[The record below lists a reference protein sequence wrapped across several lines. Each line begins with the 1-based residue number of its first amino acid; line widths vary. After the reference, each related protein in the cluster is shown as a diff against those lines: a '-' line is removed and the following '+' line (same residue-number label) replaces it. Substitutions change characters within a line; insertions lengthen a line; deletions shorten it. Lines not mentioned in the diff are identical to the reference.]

1 MRWQPTESETAPHE
15 DAAREVVRLLAL
27 MARLRGPGGCPW
39 DRKQTHESLR
49 PYLLEETHEVLEAID
64 LGDDDDLQEEL
75 GDLLLQVVFH
85 AELARED
92 GRWSMSEVAAG
103 ITDKLHFRHPHV
115 FGGDD
120 APDAEAALSRWEQ
133 RKAEE
138 KAAKGKA
145 RKSVIDGVPKA
156 APALMRA
163 ERVTDKAASVGFDW
177 PDRAGVRAKV
187 DEELGELDD
196 AIAEGDR
203 AAIEHELG
211 DLPLHRG
218 QPRPV
223 AQGPP
228 RGRAAGDHRALLPAL
243 RSRGGDPRGPGPEAG
258 RRGPRAP
265 RRPLG
270 RGQDPARVT
279 PARATSPR
287 RTGRGR
293 R

>member
-1 MRWQPTESETAPHE
+1 MPWQPTESETVPHE
-15 DAAREVVRLLAL
+15 AAAREVVRLLAL
-27 MARLRGPGGCPW
+27 MARLRAPGGCPW

-64 LGDDDDLQEEL
+64 LGDDDDLKEEL

-103 ITDKLHFRHPHV
+103 ITDKLHYRHPHV

-187 DEELGELDD
+187 DEELGELDA

-211 DLPLHRG
+211 DLLFTVVNLARWLKVHPEDALRG
-218 QPRPV
+218 TIERFSRRFGHVEQTLE
-223 AQGPP
+223 AQGQKPADVDLE
-228 RGRAAGDHRALLPAL
+228 GLDALWE
-243 RSRGGDPRGPGPEAG
+243 EAKTRHG
-258 RRGPRAP
+258 
-265 RRPLG
+265 
-270 RGQDPARVT
+270 
-279 PARATSPR
+279 
-287 RTGRGR
+287 
-293 R
+293 

>member
-1 MRWQPTESETAPHE
+1 MRWQPTESESAPHE

-27 MARLRGPGGCPW
+27 MARLRAPGGCPW

-64 LGDDDDLQEEL
+64 LGDDDDLKEEL

-92 GRWSMSEVAAG
+92 GRWSMGEVAAG

-145 RKSVIDGVPKA
+145 RKSVLEGVPKA

-163 ERVTDKAASVGFDW
+163 ERLTDKASSVGFDW
-177 PDRAGVRAKV
+177 PDRDGVRAKV
-187 DEELGELDD
+187 EEELGELDE

-211 DLPLHRG
+211 DLLFSVVNLARWLKVHPE
-218 QPRPV
+218 
-223 AQGPP
+223 
-228 RGRAAGDHRALLPAL
+228 DAL
-243 RSRGGDPRGPGPEAG
+243 RGTIERFTRRFGHVEQTLAEGGQSPGDVDLERLDALWED
-258 RRGPRAP
+258 AK
-265 RRPLG
+265 
-270 RGQDPARVT
+270 ARH
-279 PARATSPR
+279 
-287 RTGRGR
+287 G
-293 R
+293 

>member
-1 MRWQPTESETAPHE
+1 MSWQPTESETAPHE
-15 DAAREVVRLLAL
+15 AAAHEVMRLLAL
-27 MARLRGPGGCPW
+27 MARLRAPGGCPW

-92 GRWSMSEVAAG
+92 GRWSMAEVAAG

-115 FGGDD
+115 FGGAD
-120 APDAEAALSRWEQ
+120 AADAEAALSRWEQ

-145 RKSVIDGVPKA
+145 RKSVLEGVPKA

-163 ERVTDKAASVGFDW
+163 ERLTDKAASVGFDW
-177 PDRAGVRAKV
+177 PEQGGARAKV
-187 DEELGELDD
+187 TEELDELDE
-196 AIAEGDR
+196 AIASGDR

-211 DLPLHRG
+211 DLLFSVVNLARWLKVHPEDALRG
-218 QPRPV
+218 TIERFTRRFGHV
-223 AQGPP
+223 EETL
-228 RGRAAGDHRALLPAL
+228 AAGGQAPADVDLARLDALW
-243 RSRGGDPRGPGPEAG
+243 DEAK
-258 RRGPRAP
+258 
-265 RRPLG
+265 
-270 RGQDPARVT
+270 ARH
-279 PARATSPR
+279 
-287 RTGRGR
+287 G
-293 R
+293 